1 VWQTG
6 VVLRCSQLVL
16 DGGLTLVLVVS
27 AAGVRQIEFPPARP
41 IEAEPVEGDPLLDE
55 LAQQLRAYF
64 AGARRRFDLPLD
76 PQGTPFQKRVWQ
88 HLETIPFGVTQS
100 YRQVADA
107 IGTPQA
113 VRAVGA
119 ANGANPIPIVIPCH
133 RVIGSGGRL
142 TGYGGGL
149 PLKKRL
155 LELEGAWTA
164 DLRFG

>member
-1 VWQTG
+1 
-6 VVLRCSQLVL
+6 LVA
-16 DGGLTLVLVVS
+16 S
-27 AAGVRQIEFPPARP
+27 PAGVRHIEFPPPRQIDAQP
-41 IEAEPVEGDPLLDE
+41 ADGDPLLHE
-55 LAQQLRAYF
+55 LARQLRAYF
-64 AGARRRFDLPLD
+64 AGTLRRFDLPLD

-88 HLETIPFGVTQS
+88 HLETIPFGATQS
-100 YRQVADA
+100 YRQVADS

-133 RVIGSGGRL
+133 RVIGSGGKL

-149 PLKKRL
+149 PLKQRL

-164 DLRFG
+164 NLRFG